1 MISTK
6 YLAIDKEIISEGMS
20 FEFNVFVQSSDK
32 RMDCF
37 KENGSCITS
46 DDKVVIDT
54 LHALYVEET
63 EHPEYELFYKNFLV
77 TQQDLKNIK
86 LDNKP
91 SAVYENA
98 SNVLNDLFSNPEGL
112 GNYESSK
119 EVVHDMID
127 TILDDSFTIKS
138 LMDIATHDYYTHTH
152 SINVSIYALSLGS
165 YMKMQPETLSE
176 LGEAALLHDLGKS
189 KMDLAILNKNGK
201 LTDIEFHEIKKHPDI
216 GYKIGLKLGID
227 NQNVLDGIRHHHE
240 KMDGTGYPAKLKGSN
255 IPLFARII
263 GVCDIFDAL
272 TSRRSYK
279 EAMSSFDAIKLMKL
293 KMNNHVDV
301 KILDKMIMMFR

>member
-1 MISTK
+1 MVSTK
-6 YLAIDKEIISEGMS
+6 YMAIDKEIISEGMS
-20 FEFNVFVQSSDK
+20 LGFNVFVQSSDK
-32 RMDCF
+32 TMDCL

-46 DDKVVIDT
+46 ADKVVIDT
-54 LHALYVEET
+54 LHALYVEEA

-86 LDNKP
+86 LDNQP
-91 SAVYENA
+91 TAVYENA
-98 SNVLNDLFSNPEGL
+98 ANVLTELFSNPEGL

-152 SINVSIYALSLGS
+152 SINVSIYALSLGA

-176 LGEAALLHDLGKS
+176 LGESALLHDLGKS
-189 KMDLAILNKNGK
+189 KVDLAILNKNGA
-201 LTDIEFHEIKKHPDI
+201 LTDIEFREIKKHPDM
-216 GYKIGLKLGID
+216 GYKIGLNLGID

-240 KMDGTGYPAKLKGSN
+240 KMDGTGYPAKLKGSS

-263 GVCDIFDAL
+263 GICDIFDAL

-293 KMNNHVDV
+293 KMNTHVDV

>member
-1 MISTK
+1 MVSTK
-6 YLAIDKEIISEGMS
+6 YMAIDKDIISEGMS
-20 FEFNVFVQSSDK
+20 LGFDVFVQSSDK
-32 RMDCF
+32 QMDCF
-37 KENGSCITS
+37 KENGSCFTS
-46 DDKVVIDT
+46 DDKVVVDT
-54 LHALYVEET
+54 LHALYVEEA
-63 EHPEYELFYKNFLV
+63 EHPEYKVFYKNFLV
-77 TQQDLKNIK
+77 TQEELKNIK
-86 LDNKP
+86 LDHKP

-98 SNVLNDLFSNPEGL
+98 ANVLNDLFSNPEAL
-112 GNYESSK
+112 SNYESSK

-152 SINVSIYALSLGS
+152 SINVSIYALSLGA

-189 KMDLAILNKNGK
+189 KVDLAILNKNGS
-201 LTDIEFHEIKKHPDI
+201 LTDKEFREIKKHPDM
-216 GYKIGLKLGID
+216 GYKIGLNLGID

-240 KMDGTGYPAKLKGSN
+240 KMDGTGYPAKLKGST

-263 GVCDIFDAL
+263 GICDIFDAL

-293 KMNNHVDV
+293 KMNTHVDV